1 MMTSLIAVWMG
12 GTVAGAAE
20 AGEPRIVNGSAEAGF
35 PAAVSLAAGPIHVCS
50 GSLITPRIVLSA
62 AHCASDL
69 PIEAITQFASVHVGA
84 DISDPEYTLALE
96 DAVFHPDY
104 VPLNGTDTGAF
115 DFAVAILAEDAP
127 VRPVPFRFRAFT
139 DDDIG
144 TIVQSVGFGI
154 DESGGGSGIKRS
166 APLMISD
173 IDESFLISDSTDNEQ
188 GANICS
194 GDSGGP
200 QYVRVNG
207 RYEQWA
213 VHSWGDLDCR
223 FTSGSTRTDIAADW
237 ILDQVERIHGTR
249 DICRASGRYEDGYCD
264 EGCPVP
270 DPDCSPFVL
279 GPRETPLATG
289 CNVSVNR
296 FCSPVVLLVLLGLSR
311 RRSV

>member
-1 MMTSLIAVWMG
+1 MIGFWMAAAMAG
-12 GTVAGAAE
+12 G
-20 AGEPRIVNGSAEAGF
+20 GEPRIVNGTEEEGF
-35 PAAVSLAAGPIHVCS
+35 PSTVSLAAGPIHVCS

-69 PIEAITQFASVHVGA
+69 PIDAITQFARVNVGQTLA
-84 DISDPEYTLALE
+84 DPEHSLTLE

-104 VPLNGTDTGAF
+104 VPLSGSDTGAF
-115 DFAVAILAEDAP
+115 DLAVAILEYEAP
-127 VRPVPFRFRAFT
+127 VVPIPFRTRAFT

-154 DESGGGSGIKRS
+154 DETGGGAGIKRS
-166 APLMISD
+166 APLMVSD
-173 IDESFLISDSTDNEQ
+173 IDESFLLSDSSDNEQ

-200 QYVRVNG
+200 QYARVNG

-213 VHSWGDLDCR
+213 VHSWGDIDCR

-237 ILDQVERIHGTR
+237 ILDQVERVHGTR
-249 DICRASGRYEDGYCD
+249 DICLAAGRYEDGWCD
-264 EGCPVP
+264 ESCPKP
-270 DPDCSPFVL
+270 DPDCSPYVL
-279 GPRETPLATG
+279 GPGEGVAAPVG
-289 CNVSVNR
+289 CNVSVNS
-296 FCSPVVLLVLLGLSR
+296 FCSPFVLFTLLALSR